1 MKTKNSAEKF
11 IKKSILI
18 VDGGSH
24 LSKLY
29 SYILSSD
36 YSLTIK
42 KNGIDALAWL
52 EEGND
57 PDLIITSLR
66 MPYLDGC
73 AFIQNLKLS
82 GFYRN
87 TPVMLLSGDEN
98 LAERVEQMAYKVD
111 SYLEKPFDPT
121 VLKMQITKL
130 IA

>member
-1 MKTKNSAEKF
+1 MKTKNSAEKLF
-11 IKKSILI
+11 KKNILI

-111 SYLEKPFDPT
+111 SYLEKPFDPN
-121 VLKMQITKL
+121 VLKMKITKL